1 MESIKKSI
9 DVQEV
14 TTNETPVQ
22 RSRSITKKTSQRNE
36 KMMNGKEKSQK
47 KWMSRYNHYMDQCYD
62 DDDEKMEDLEDGS
75 IHDTDE
81 AKEKRVL

>member
-1 MESIKKSI
+1 
-9 DVQEV
+9 
-14 TTNETPVQ
+14 
-22 RSRSITKKTSQRNE
+22 
-36 KMMNGKEKSQK
+36 MMNGKEKSQK

-62 DDDEKMEDLEDGS
+62 DDDEKMEDLEDSS